1 MYELMSLV
9 KGLGGVEA
17 TREALADFRARVR
30 AAGLGELHVNA
41 VVWGVQIL
49 PGEQKIAN
57 EGELLAALGI
67 DSVSS
72 YVWIHHQELPSFPE
86 TPYADV
92 SARSAKDW
100 EKFSRQY
107 ELPYLPNVTMG
118 WDSSPRTVQSDR
130 FDNLGYPFMG
140 MLSENTPE
148 QFRLALERMKRF
160 LERDMNGFR
169 APHGQRLER
178 MDGRQELPWSPTR
191 STVWPTWRRSRKFSE
206 LSRPRDAAYGRY
218 VPPRLESPRS
228 TGDINKPKVR
238 AANENGAGSP
248 SMRRGCPRSCRMTWT
263 APLRLWYRSLTS
275 CLRRRSGTGCH
286 EFIGQDAVS
295 RAEMR
300 VLNRHV
306 VTLPPSDS
314 ALKMR
319 CASSTSFVVMQIVTW
334 FRFEPLGRGTYFRE
348 HQVGFA
354 DPDHGVADQILRR
367 IRKRGVGIGAASR
380 RMIA

>member
-1 MYELMSLV
+1 MTQTNKPYEVAVYYFPNYHVDTRNEAWHGEGWTEWELVKRATPRFAGHDLPKVPLWGYTDEADPAAMAQKIDAAADHGVDAFIFDWYWYEDGPYLERALEEGFLGAANNERLKFSLMWANHDWIDIHPAPRNKPYNTLAQGTVSREAFARATDHMIAAYFKRPNYWRIDGKLYLSVYELMSLV

-17 TREALADFRARVR
+17 TREALEDFRARVR

-92 SARSAKDW
+92 SARSAEDW

-107 ELPYLPNVTMG
+107 ALPYLPNVTMG

-160 LERDMNGFR
+160 LERDINGFR
-169 APHGQRLER
+169 AFTVNAWNEWTEGSYLEPDTKHGLAYLEAIK
-178 MDGRQELPWSPTR
+178 E
-191 STVWPTWRRSRKFSE
+191 VF
-206 LSRPRDAAYGRY
+206 
-218 VPPRLESPRS
+218 
-228 TGDINKPKVR
+228 
-238 AANENGAGSP
+238 GA
-248 SMRRGCPRSCRMTWT
+248 
-263 APLRLWYRSLTS
+263 
-275 CLRRRSGTGCH
+275 
-286 EFIGQDAVS
+286 
-295 RAEMR
+295 
-300 VLNRHV
+300 
-306 VTLPPSDS
+306 
-314 ALKMR
+314 
-319 CASSTSFVVMQIVTW
+319 
-334 FRFEPLGRGTYFRE
+334 
-348 HQVGFA
+348 
-354 DPDHGVADQILRR
+354 
-367 IRKRGVGIGAASR
+367 
-380 RMIA
+380 